1 MERLDHPDLDQPS
14 GLGDGR
20 IRGPIDRSLDQ
31 STGRTGGGVPDHK
44 QAEHVG
50 HDGSPGPAERR
61 RQKWY
66 GKPE

>member
-1 MERLDHPDLDQPS
+1 
-14 GLGDGR
+14 
-20 IRGPIDRSLDQ
+20 
-31 STGRTGGGVPDHK
+31 VPDHK